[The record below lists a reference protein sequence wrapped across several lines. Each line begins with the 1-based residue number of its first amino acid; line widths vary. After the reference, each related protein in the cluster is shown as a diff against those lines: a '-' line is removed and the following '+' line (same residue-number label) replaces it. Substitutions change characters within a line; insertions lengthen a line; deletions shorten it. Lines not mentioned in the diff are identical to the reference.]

1 VTSPAPGSSA
11 LVGPGV
17 TERAGTPTIELDRA
31 VLAYGREVVV
41 DHATFSCRTGTVT
54 ALVGPNGSGKSSVL
68 HAIAGLLV
76 PVAGSV
82 RVFGKPP
89 GDHPERVS
97 YTLQATKVDERLPV
111 TVREVVTMARYPML
125 GLWRRHR
132 PADGEAVGTAMARLE
147 ITALADRRLDELS
160 GGQRQRVF
168 VAQGLAQDAPI
179 LLLDEPVTG
188 LDVVSRTLI
197 LDVIAAE
204 REQGRTVVVT
214 THHLGEA
221 ATYDQ
226 MVLLAGRVVAAGP
239 AEHVLRREHLQ
250 AAYGE
255 RILTI
260 DEGVVLLDDPHH
272 HVEGDDHTDHDH
284 RH

>member
-1 VTSPAPGSSA
+1 MTSEAPGPSA
-11 LVGPGV
+11 L
-17 TERAGTPTIELDRA
+17 AGTDLAEQGGAPTVELDGVA
-31 VLAYGREVVV
+31 LAYGREVVLH
-41 DHATFSCRTGTVT
+41 DATFSCRAGTVT

-68 HAIAGLLV
+68 HAVAGLLV
-76 PVAGSV
+76 PVEGTV
-82 RVFGKPP
+82 RVLGELP
-89 GDHPERVS
+89 GEHPERVS

-111 TVREVVTMARYPML
+111 TVREVVTMGRYSTL
-125 GLWRRHR
+125 GLWRPRAPVDR
-132 PADGEAVGTAMARLE
+132 DAVATAMARME
-147 ITALADRRLDELS
+147 ITPLADRRLDELS

-168 VAQGLAQDAPI
+168 VAQGLAQDAQI

-204 REQGRTVVVT
+204 RDRGRTVLVT

-221 ATYDQ
+221 ASYDQ

-239 AEHVLRREHLQ
+239 AEQVLRREHLQ